1 MSARIICTNRVF
13 KFSFDET
20 VTRVKIDHVNE
31 GEILGKE
38 DAKGTKLSLPI
49 SDRALG
55 PIEK

>member
-1 MSARIICTNRVF
+1 MVPRPQAFGPNLSQF
-13 KFSFDET
+13 QLEY
-20 VTRVKIDHVNE
+20 E

-38 DAKGTKLSLPI
+38 DAKGTKLNLPI